1 MAYLGR
7 LFFDVTSEWTWKRIV
22 RRESGAVTVLA
33 TEPATPPLKRCLSA
47 DTARESSFLG
57 SSSCISFS
65 FVSLRIMLLKR

>member
-1 MAYLGR
+1 M
-7 LFFDVTSEWTWKRIV
+7 